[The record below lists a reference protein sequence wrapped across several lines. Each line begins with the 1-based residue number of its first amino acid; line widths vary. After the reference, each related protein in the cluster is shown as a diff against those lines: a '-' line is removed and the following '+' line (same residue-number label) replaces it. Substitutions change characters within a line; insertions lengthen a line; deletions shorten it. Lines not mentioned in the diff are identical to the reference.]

1 MRKHVWFAILFLCL
15 LGLASRAEMVVST
28 ADGNGADTC
37 VGNDSNRRPD
47 RNFGGEGTMD
57 IRWWTGVR
65 AHIGYVR
72 FDITEIGGVDP
83 TGAQLQ
89 LYVTQT
95 QGARTWDIYGLKD
108 NYADDNWG
116 EMSITYNTA
125 PGMVPIDLGYYDI
138 DETKLTKLGSISI
151 RSQAGLHISDPTVL
165 PLESFLKEDTNNLVT
180 LVLIGPTDGSGKQ
193 YYVLSKEGAVGSTEP
208 DRVAPR
214 LILPVEPDPFWASN
228 PNPPM
233 NKMVLET
240 LSQLCW
246 TNPDPNAPGGL
257 ITCDVYFGS
266 RDPNVNEP
274 DYGLEYTLA
283 TGTTETC
290 VSLPSVLEPM
300 TRYYWVVDVHNSTE
314 PNIVHRGRI
323 WSFNTFNVGPSVDA
337 GPNQYIWLG
346 HLGEPDTATAVLDA
360 TVTDDGRPEPLTYLW
375 EQVSGPE
382 ITISPNDTEDI
393 TVVFTEPGT
402 YVFRLTASD
411 GMSSSS
417 DTVMVVVGADAC
429 SAAKARPGYKANAMD
444 LNSDCFVNLYDF
456 AMFASQWLDCTSL
469 QCP

>member
-15 LGLASRAEMVVST
+15 LGFASQAEMAVST
-28 ADGNGADTC
+28 ADGNGADTY
-37 VGNDSNRRPD
+37 VGNDSNKGP
-47 RNFGGEGTMD
+47 NNNYGGSTTMD
-57 IRWWTGVR
+57 IRWYTGVR

-83 TGAQLQ
+83 AGAQLQ
-89 LYVTQT
+89 LYLTQS
-95 QGARTWDIYGLKD
+95 QGSRDWDIYGLKD
-108 NYADDNWG
+108 NYADDTWD

-125 PGMVPIDLGYYDI
+125 PGMVPADLGYYGI
-138 DETKLTKLGSISI
+138 DETKLTKLGSMFIKA
-151 RSQAGLHISDPTVL
+151 QTGLHTSDPTAL
-165 PLESFLKEDTNNLVT
+165 PLGSFLKEDTNNLVT
-180 LVLIGPTDGSGKQ
+180 LVLIGPADGSGKQ
-193 YYVLSKEGAVGSTEP
+193 YYVLTKEGEAGSTDP
-208 DRVAPR
+208 NMVAPR
-214 LILPVEPDPFWASN
+214 LVLPVEPDPFWVSN
-228 PNPPM
+228 PVPAM
-233 NKMVLET
+233 NNSVLET
-240 LSQLCW
+240 LGQVCW
-246 TNPDPNAPGGL
+246 TNPEPSAPGGL

-266 RDPNVNEP
+266 RDPNLNEP

-323 WSFNTFNVGPSVDA
+323 WSFNTFNVGPSVEV
-337 GPNQYIWLG
+337 GPTQYIWLG
-346 HLGEPDTATAVLDA
+346 HLGDPATAAAVLDA

-382 ITISPNDTEDI
+382 VTISPNDTEDI

-411 GMSSSS
+411 GMISAS
-417 DTVMVVVGADAC
+417 DAVTVVVSADAC
-429 SAAKARPGYKANAMD
+429 SAAKSVPGYNANPMD
-444 LNSDCFVNLYDF
+444 FNSDCFVDLNDF
-456 AMFASQWLDCTSL
+456 VRLVSQWLACTSL